1 MRVRISYS
9 VELEDVPQ
17 EVVRLLETANN
28 QVTDVRDV
36 IDELVAEI
44 ENDASS
50 ADRIAKIIS
59 DLRESLAKIDHQL
72 ADSDSIIQGYYKAT
86 APTEI
91 TGDKDSVSEG

>member
-28 QVTDVRDV
+28 QVTDVRDS

-72 ADSDSIIQGYYKAT
+72 ADSDSIIQGYYQAT
-86 APTEI
+86 TPPEI